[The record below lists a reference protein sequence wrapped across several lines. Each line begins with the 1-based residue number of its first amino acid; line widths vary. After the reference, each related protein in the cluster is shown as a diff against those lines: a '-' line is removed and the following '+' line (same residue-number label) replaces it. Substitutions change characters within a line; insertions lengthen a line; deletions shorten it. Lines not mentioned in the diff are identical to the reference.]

1 MWAEVEVNEGG
12 QLVGKEKMKIK
23 KVKEFGDMVI
33 YENEDGR
40 AVVYF
45 KEKDKYLLMS
55 NEMA

>member
-1 MWAEVEVNEGG
+1 MKKEVEIYEGG
-12 QLVGKEKMKIK
+12 QLVKTETMKLRP
-23 KVKEFGDMVI
+23 VKEFNEVTV

-45 KEKDKYLLMS
+45 KVKDKYILIS

>member
-1 MWAEVEVNEGG
+1 MQRDVEIYEGG
-12 QLVGKEKMKIK
+12 QLVRTERMRLKQ
-23 KVKEFGDMVI
+23 VKEFNEVTV

-45 KEKDKYLLMS
+45 KKKDKYLLIS

>member
-1 MWAEVEVNEGG
+1 MYAEVEINEGG
-12 QLVGKEKMKIK
+12 QLVRTEKMRIK
-23 KVKEFGDMVI
+23 KVKEFSEVVI

-45 KEKDKYLLMS
+45 KDKEKYLLMS

>member
-1 MWAEVEVNEGG
+1 MYAEVEINEGG
-12 QLVGKEKMKIK
+12 QLVRTDKMRIK
-23 KVKEFGDMVI
+23 KVKEFNEVII

-45 KEKDKYLLMS
+45 KDKDKYLLMS